1 MKKELLALISNS
13 GGYVTAKKYFSNVEA
28 AMKWAQRQAGLE
40 NYEIAIYRFADERLV
55 LHYGFQSIW
64 SCQKEER

>member
-55 LHYGFQSIW
+55 FDN
-64 SCQKEER
+64 